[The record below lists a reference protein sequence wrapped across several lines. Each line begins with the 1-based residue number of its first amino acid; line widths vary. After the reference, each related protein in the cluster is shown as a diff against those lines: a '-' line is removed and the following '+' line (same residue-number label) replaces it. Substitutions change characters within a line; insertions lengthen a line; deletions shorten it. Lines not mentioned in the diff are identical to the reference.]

1 MISIILTGHGS
12 FAEGLY
18 SAAKLITGQTDSLF
32 CVTFPESDSTED
44 LQKKLRA
51 AIESAEGE
59 ILVLADMVGG
69 SPFKEAVVLRAAMPE
84 RRIEVVSGTNLPMV
98 IAALLERDGEQLH
111 SFVSHLLEGAKFAIK
126 QYSPAAAVT
135 APDDGDEGI

>member
-18 SAAKLITGQTDSLF
+18 SAAKLITGQTDALL

-44 LQKKLRA
+44 LREKLKA
-51 AIESAEGE
+51 AIDAAEGE
-59 ILVLADMVGG
+59 VLVLADMMGG
-69 SPFKEAVVLRAAMPE
+69 SPFKESVLLRAALPE
-84 RRIEVVSGTNLPMV
+84 RKIEVVAGASVPMV
-98 IAALLERDGEQLH
+98 ISALLGRDGESLN
-111 SFVSHLLEGAKFAIK
+111 SLIPHLLEGAKFAIR
-126 QYSPAAAVT
+126 QYVPAAAVT